1 MVICM
6 VVDSDLLVVDSDL
19 LVVDGDLLV
28 VTGGSLAL
36 MVAFYVLGNSSSR
49 FLPDFIFI
57 WLMAL
62 IVRDPVTNMFWFYL
76 KKKSGFTKYTPGVYP
91 AYTWCILPKIYRIG
105 YELFGAIKLGKKLRL
120 FLLENLPPISGA
132 RRCTLPMPSD

>member
-1 MVICM
+1 M

-76 KKKSGFTKYTPGVYP
+76 KKKIG
-91 AYTWCILPKIYRIG
+91 IYQV
-105 YELFGAIKLGKKLRL
+105 
-120 FLLENLPPISGA
+120 
-132 RRCTLPMPSD
+132 